1 MFYSFFVGYDE
12 ECQVTLGFV
21 TYKQC
26 LDEHEYIHCVGQH
39 TNCEYTNHKQ
49 LYGWKKIIY
58 FSYKQFIIKESVV
71 KAEQSVAS
79 WKINSTVGIV

>member
-49 LYGWKKIIY
+49 LYG
-58 FSYKQFIIKESVV
+58 
-71 KAEQSVAS
+71 
-79 WKINSTVGIV
+79 